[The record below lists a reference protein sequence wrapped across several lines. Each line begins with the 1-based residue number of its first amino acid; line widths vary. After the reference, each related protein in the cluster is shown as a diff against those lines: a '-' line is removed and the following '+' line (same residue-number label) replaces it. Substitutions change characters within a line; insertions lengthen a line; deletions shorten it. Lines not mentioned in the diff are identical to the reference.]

1 MLDEYFLAH
10 DEKDCLTSDKTLSS
24 LSTPRMDQAVGHILY
39 FHLCGAIAN
48 SYSHKMPTRGG
59 WGEGGKVK
67 LMDSLNLKTY

>member
-39 FHLCGAIAN
+39 FHLCGAN
-48 SYSHKMPTRGG
+48 SYSQKYTCPQE
-59 WGEGGKVK
+59 EGGGKGAR
-67 LMDSLNLKTY
+67 